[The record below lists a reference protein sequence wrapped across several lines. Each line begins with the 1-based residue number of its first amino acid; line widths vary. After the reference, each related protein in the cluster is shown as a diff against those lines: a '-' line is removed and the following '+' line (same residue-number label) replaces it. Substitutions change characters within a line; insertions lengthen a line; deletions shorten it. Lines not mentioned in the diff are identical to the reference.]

1 MIVQRQFEVAVGL
14 EGDEPFGTPLAQIK
28 RLIKPDILEIAG
40 RQDGKKTVAIMRIAP
55 GGSQNLTAQ
64 RHGVGNI
71 EVAEVEVVLCEADA
85 IAPRRAQRP
94 AFAQGLAQIV
104 KIERF
109 FGIHCRY
116 SLEF

>member
-1 MIVQRQFEVAVGL
+1 
-14 EGDEPFGTPLAQIK
+14 
-28 RLIKPDILEIAG
+28 
-40 RQDGKKTVAIMRIAP
+40 MRIAP

-116 SLEF
+116 SLEFGPAAPASKGSIGATMADR